1 MLETII
7 FFALPFA
14 FTLLMACA
22 LTALVSALAL
32 FFKTRLVNQVMQ
44 HPYLKQQ
51 PWERLPIGIKASVML
66 DYFLRLSFPARR
78 FWIIGHANR
87 LLGHVDPAEVPVRLK
102 WPLMGL
108 WGGCFIGLAAM
119 LLLWSLIL
127 LKMAG

>member
-1 MLETII
+1 
-7 FFALPFA
+7 
-14 FTLLMACA
+14 
-22 LTALVSALAL
+22 
-32 FFKTRLVNQVMQ
+32 
-44 HPYLKQQ
+44 
-51 PWERLPIGIKASVML
+51 ML

>member
-51 PWERLPIGIKASVML
+51 PWERLPIGIKA
-66 DYFLRLSFPARR
+66 
-78 FWIIGHANR
+78 
-87 LLGHVDPAEVPVRLK
+87 
-102 WPLMGL
+102 
-108 WGGCFIGLAAM
+108 
-119 LLLWSLIL
+119 
-127 LKMAG
+127 